1 MEGIDISTLLLGGI
15 ICVVYGYELAKAKG
29 LAIAAYRSRA
39 VCLHGCIALVHL
51 MNAKAISILLHIGKV
66 CQSIGMKAAN
76 FLWGDTIYLRL
87 ATQGFC
93 TLL

>member
-1 MEGIDISTLLLGGI
+1 MD
-15 ICVVYGYELAKAKG
+15 AKT
-29 LAIAAYRSRA
+29 IR
-39 VCLHGCIALVHL
+39 
-51 MNAKAISILLHIGKV
+51 ILLHIGKV